1 MKTDTKD
8 SAIFSELL
16 SPYCSE
22 EEKEQF
28 LSHLD
33 DTPVS
38 SFILNTYHNY
48 TPSFPSI
55 RKDEED
61 SLLYLFDKDD
71 VALGKSA
78 DHFSG
83 AFYILDPS
91 SATISYYLKDYLKKD
106 FNCLDLCGAPGGK
119 TISLA
124 MRRKDGFYLCN
135 DISYQRA
142 NEIRKNVER
151 LGLTNVLSLSIDPI
165 NISSDLLFD
174 CIILDVPCSGSGMI
188 RKEEKMKEDWSTDKV
203 ERLLPIQKNLLEKG
217 YQLLKKDGILAYS
230 TCSLSIEEDE
240 IQVKEFLSRHNDMEQ
255 IMISPK
261 KGMKVGKDNLGYHMI
276 PGLFEGE
283 GIYFCLLKKKDGHL
297 SSFTALN
304 KTGRYKETDKIIFD
318 YRKNS
323 YVVDKMYKEISS
335 LPYIAPGI
343 KIKDDSPHPKCEFDH
358 AYSKIA
364 ADINHIDIDEKS
376 AIEYIKGNEIKT
388 DQNGKDGL
396 CVVTY
401 KSIPLGFGKKVKD
414 KIKNYL
420 PKGLRESI
428 LPLET
433 KGDE

>member
-38 SFILNTYHNY
+38 SFILNAYHNY

-61 SLLYLFDKDD
+61 SLLYRFDKDD
-71 VALGKSA
+71 VPLGKSA

-151 LGLTNVLSLSIDPI
+151 LGLTNVLSLSIDPM

-217 YQLLKKDGILAYS
+217 YQLLG
-230 TCSLSIEEDE
+230 
-240 IQVKEFLSRHNDMEQ
+240 
-255 IMISPK
+255 
-261 KGMKVGKDNLGYHMI
+261 
-276 PGLFEGE
+276 
-283 GIYFCLLKKKDGHL
+283 
-297 SSFTALN
+297 SFT
-304 KTGRYKETDKIIFD
+304 E
-318 YRKNS
+318 
-323 YVVDKMYKEISS
+323 
-335 LPYIAPGI
+335 
-343 KIKDDSPHPKCEFDH
+343 
-358 AYSKIA
+358 
-364 ADINHIDIDEKS
+364 
-376 AIEYIKGNEIKT
+376 
-388 DQNGKDGL
+388 
-396 CVVTY
+396 
-401 KSIPLGFGKKVKD
+401 
-414 KIKNYL
+414 
-420 PKGLRESI
+420 
-428 LPLET
+428 
-433 KGDE
+433 